1 MSFERSVVSVDL
13 RMKLPSLHNLYV
25 FSVAAQQQSFRLAAT
40 VLYVTP
46 GAVSRQVRALEDELG
61 VQLFLRVYQRVIL
74 TEAGHQL
81 QLKLQQAFEM
91 IADATQA
98 VHVTKVNT
106 QSSLNITVLPSF
118 FQHFLA
124 ARLPQ
129 FQQLYPYISLTV
141 IPSMAVIDLLDK
153 QLDFGIRNGD
163 GAWPDMIAEALQDE
177 TLFPVVATSLYQE
190 DVKALLQ
197 SLPLLNP
204 HDDWSRWFRQA
215 GLPLITKSEMLS
227 YPDKSSLLAAVL
239 AEKGIALL
247 PELLSRDLLQ
257 SGHLRRIPGPAIP
270 ATRSYY
276 LVWPAR
282 PLSHEATLFR
292 DWLLGLFD

>member
-1 MSFERSVVSVDL
+1 
-13 RMKLPSLHNLYV
+13 MKLPSLRNLYV
-25 FSVAAQQQSFRLAAT
+25 FSIAAQQQSFRLAAT
-40 VLYVTP
+40 LLYVTP

-61 VQLFLRVYQRVIL
+61 ILLFLRVNQRVIL

-81 QLKLQQAFEM
+81 QLKLKHAFGI
-91 IADATQA
+91 IAEATQA
-98 VHVTKVNT
+98 VSVENLNA
-106 QSSLNITVLPSF
+106 QASLNITVLPSF

-129 FQQLYPYISLTV
+129 FQQLYPEISLTV

-153 QLDFGIRNGD
+153 QLDFGIRNGN
-163 GAWPDMIAEALQDE
+163 GSWPNLIAEALQEE

-190 DVKALLQ
+190 DTQALLA

-204 HDDWSRWFRQA
+204 YDDWPRWFSQA
-215 GLPLITKSEMLS
+215 GLTLPPDSMKLN

-247 PELLSRDLLQ
+247 PELISRDLLQ
-257 SGHLRRIPGPAIP
+257 SGHLRRVPGPAISAP
-270 ATRSYY
+270 RSYY
-276 LVWPAR
+276 LVWPER
-282 PLSHEATLFR
+282 PLSHEAMLFR
-292 DWLLGLFD
+292 DWLLSLFV